1 MRSADEKRNPGIRY
15 QKWYPL
21 IAMSPGVAKAMA
33 NDGWKKD
40 DIRKYLY
47 DNVRMPAGWFGY
59 LPTRNR

>member
-1 MRSADEKRNPGIRY
+1 
-15 QKWYPL
+15 
-21 IAMSPGVAKAMA
+21 MSPGVAKAMA